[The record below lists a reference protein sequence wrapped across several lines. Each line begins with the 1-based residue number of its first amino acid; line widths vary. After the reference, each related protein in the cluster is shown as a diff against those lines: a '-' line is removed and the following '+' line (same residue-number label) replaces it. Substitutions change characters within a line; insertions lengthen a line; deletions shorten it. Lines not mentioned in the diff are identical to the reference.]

1 MKVKTSRIEELASK
15 MLCAGGMAAVAR
27 WMHSRQL
34 LILMFHGVEAE
45 PPSPPCDWVID
56 AATLRRNLA
65 WLRRRYH
72 VLPLVEALERLGDGS
87 LPRRAAVVTFD
98 DGTANLLTHAA
109 PVLRDLGVPAAVF
122 LATGPMGTAELL
134 WADRMWLAFARTTRT
149 EVDLS
154 SLGLGLRAMGS
165 DNDRAAARDL
175 TIARLKEL
183 PDAQRL
189 AEMLPIL
196 TALGQDGAAGGEL
209 FRLLSWREAG
219 ELARDGLVSL
229 HPHSVTHPILAR
241 CGDAKVDYEI
251 AESCRA
257 LRINTGRT
265 PTIFAYPN
273 GGEQDVDE
281 RTRQALERNGI
292 RWALSTIEGFAN
304 AESDPLLLP
313 RVGVSPHQTLP
324 QFVRR
329 TSGLALRPRHRR
341 GSTAR
346 QRTAHHVGPEP
357 ALTVNGR
364 TSWSGRT

>member
-1 MKVKTSRIEELASK
+1 MTNSIDELASK
-15 MLCAGGMAAVAR
+15 LLCASGMAAVAR
-27 WMHSRQL
+27 LIHSRQL
-34 LILMFHGVEAE
+34 VILMFHGVEAE

-56 AATLRRNLA
+56 AAALRRNLT

-72 VLPLVEALERLGDGS
+72 VLPLAEALERLGDGS

-134 WADRMWLAFARTTRT
+134 WADRLWLAFAQTTRS

-154 SLGLGLRAMGS
+154 SLGLGTRPVTA
-165 DNDRAAARDL
+165 DIDRAAARDV

-189 AEMLPIL
+189 AEMRTVLE
-196 TALGQDGAAGGEL
+196 ALGQDCAAGGEL
-209 FRLLSWREAG
+209 FRLLSWPEAG
-219 ELARDGLVSL
+219 DLACDRLVSL

-241 CGDAKVDYEI
+241 CDDAKVDFEV

-273 GGEQDVDE
+273 GGEQDIDE

-292 RWALSTIEGFAN
+292 RWALSTIEGFADSG
-304 AESDPLLLP
+304 SDPFLLP
-313 RVGVSPHQTLP
+313 RIGVSPYQTLS
-324 QFVRR
+324 QFARR
-329 TSGLALRPRHRR
+329 TSGLTLRPRRR
-341 GSTAR
+341 RRSGAR
-346 QRTAHHVGPEP
+346 RRTADHGGPEP
-357 ALTVNGR
+357 ALAVTGHKSWNGR
-364 TSWSGRT
+364 T